1 MNLRHEITHH
11 IVSTYL
17 PDTPAADLE
26 PSLDLFDTGV
36 VNSLQLLELIG
47 WLRERY
53 RLPVEDLDLSLQSFR
68 SVAAIQD
75 FIETNTPTSATRATS
90 ATGTTGGETP

>member
-1 MNLRHEITHH
+1 MSLRHEITRH
-11 IVSTYL
+11 IVATYL
-17 PDTPAADLE
+17 PDTTAADLE
-26 PSLDLFDTGV
+26 PSLDLFDAGV

-75 FIETNTPTSATRATS
+75 FIETNAPTGAGGAAG
-90 ATGTTGGETP
+90 ATGGKTH

>member
-1 MNLRHEITHH
+1 MSLRHEITQH
-11 IVSTYL
+11 IVATYL
-17 PDTPAADLE
+17 PDTSAADLE

-36 VNSLQLLELIG
+36 LNSLQLLELIG

-75 FIETNTPTSATRATS
+75 FVETNTPTG
-90 ATGTTGGETP
+90 ATGTTGGKTH

>member
-1 MNLRHEITHH
+1 MNLRHEITQH
-11 IVSTYL
+11 IVATYL
-17 PDTPAADLE
+17 PDTSAADLE

-53 RLPVEDLDLSLQSFR
+53 RLPIEDLDLSLQSFR

-75 FIETNTPTSATRATS
+75 LIETNTPTG
-90 ATGTTGGETP
+90 TGDTAGASGGKTH

>member
-1 MNLRHEITHH
+1 MSLRHEITRH
-11 IVSTYL
+11 IVATYL
-17 PDTPAADLE
+17 PDTSAADLE

-36 VNSLQLLELIG
+36 LNSLQLLELIG

-53 RLPVEDLDLSLQSFR
+53 RLPIEDLDLSLQSFR

-75 FIETNTPTSATRATS
+75 FIETNTPTGATYT
-90 ATGTTGGETP
+90 TGTTGGKTH

>member
-1 MNLRHEITHH
+1 MSLRHEITQH
-11 IVSTYL
+11 IVATYL
-17 PDTPAADLE
+17 PDTSAADLE

-68 SVAAIQD
+68 SVAAIQN
-75 FIETNTPTSATRATS
+75 FIETNTPTGAGDAAGAS
-90 ATGTTGGETP
+90 GGKTH

>member
-1 MNLRHEITHH
+1 MSLRHEITQH
-11 IVSTYL
+11 IVATYL
-17 PDTPAADLE
+17 PDTSAADLE

-53 RLPVEDLDLSLQSFR
+53 RLPVEDLDLSLRSFR

-75 FIETNTPTSATRATS
+75 LIETNTPTGAGG
-90 ATGTTGGETP
+90 ATGGKTH